1 MKTIMYGACDPLV
14 VKKLDEILDIKCN
27 IHSIENLDK
36 DYSNLGLIRDNFNR
50 EPLLDVEARKIYQD
64 FFNENFVKF
73 NAMIVRRGHLLS
85 DFHDLRDEFSLYFY
99 SFYEILKK
107 NKIEL
112 AIFFSFPHEGP
123 DYILYKLAKYFKIKT
138 ILFYQTIFKERFFIL
153 SDLCE
158 FGKIKKNI
166 ERENYHYLLNDD
178 QSYIKTV
185 NDKNQKDRKNSES
198 FIYNLKNSRRKI
210 RFLLLKFFT
219 FLKVINRRDR
229 QKEYLENLEKIQ
241 VSNEDLNKIFKNGR
255 KKIYFPLHFQPE
267 LTTSLLAHNDDQQLI
282 LERLSQ
288 FAGEEWDI
296 IVKEN
301 PKQTYYQ
308 RGKFFFKR
316 LKYFNN
322 VYFVDKFY
330 SSAELV
336 KQTDLIATNCGTPG
350 WESIKS
356 GKKTLVFGTSWF
368 SDIHGCFKVN
378 NQTTDDEIKKFIQQE
393 FDPSKFSSDF
403 NNLMSQSCH
412 GLIDLRYKEF
422 HGIKNFDEKR
432 NAEKIVDHILKF
444 LKKLN

>member
-73 NAMIVRRGHLLS
+73 NSMIVRRGHLLS
-85 DFHDLRDEFSLYFY
+85 DFHDLRDEFSVYFY

-138 ILFYQTIFKERFFIL
+138 IMFYQTIFKERFFIL

-185 NDKNQKDRKNSES
+185 NDKNQKNKKNSES
-198 FIYNLKNSRRKI
+198 FIYNLKKSRRKI

-336 KQTDLIATNCGTPG
+336 KQTDLVATNCGTPG

-356 GKKTLVFGTSWF
+356 GKKTLVFGISWF

-378 NQTTDDEIKKFIQQE
+378 NKTTDDEIKEFIQQE
-393 FDPSKFSSDF
+393 FDPPKFCSDF

-412 GLIDLRYKEF
+412 GLIDLHYKEF
-422 HGIKNFDEKR
+422 YGIKNFDEKR
-432 NAEKIVDHILKF
+432 NTEKIIDHILKF